1 MTGCRDAEAPYCQCA
16 ACAGSCC
23 CRAEHLVLPCP
34 VAGCPDYVP
43 KGRDDFVPVLTSRQL
58 AERQAAQAA
67 ITPPAQQTTL
77 AEIRAR
83 LAEARAGMA
92 RGRAA
97 PAMRH
102 WAPWPRKRRRDGVF

>member
-34 VAGCPDYVP
+34 VADCPDYVP
-43 KGRDDFVPVLTSRQL
+43 RGRDDFVPVLTSKQL
-58 AERQAAQAA
+58 VERQAAQAA

-83 LAEARAGMA
+83 LAEARAA
-92 RGRAA
+92 
-97 PAMRH
+97 
-102 WAPWPRKRRRDGVF
+102 WEKQKEITQ

>member
-34 VAGCPDYVP
+34 VADCPDYVP
-43 KGRDDFVPVLTSRQL
+43 RGRDYFVPVLTSKQL

-77 AEIRAR
+77 DEIRAR
-83 LAEARAGMA
+83 LD
-92 RGRAA
+92 AA
-97 PAMRH
+97 KAAWDKTHPPA
-102 WAPWPRKRRRDGVF
+102 

>member
-34 VAGCPDYVP
+34 VADCPDYVP
-43 KGRDDFVPVLTSRQL
+43 RGRDDFVPVLTSKQL

-83 LAEARAGMA
+83 LD
-92 RGRAA
+92 AA
-97 PAMRH
+97 KA
-102 WAPWPRKRRRDGVF
+102 A

>member
-23 CRAEHLVLPCP
+23 CRAEHPHLPCP
-34 VAGCPDYVP
+34 VADCPDYVP
-43 KGRDDFVPVLTSRQL
+43 KGRDDFVPVLTRKQL

-77 AEIRAR
+77 DEIRAR
-83 LAEARAGMA
+83 LD
-92 RGRAA
+92 AA
-97 PAMRH
+97 KAAWDKTHPPA
-102 WAPWPRKRRRDGVF
+102 

>member
-23 CRAEHLVLPCP
+23 CRAEHLVLSCP
-34 VAGCPDYVP
+34 VADCPDYVP
-43 KGRDDFVPVLTSRQL
+43 KGRDDFVPVLTSKQL

-77 AEIRAR
+77 DEIRAR
-83 LAEARAGMA
+83 LAET
-92 RGRAA
+92 RAA
-97 PAMRH
+97 
-102 WAPWPRKRRRDGVF
+102 WEKQKEITQ